1 MKISDLR
8 FFRRGYFH
16 CFLPKKFLK
25 ILEDDIHAVFL
36 KNSFGLKSLDYTK
49 KKYIN
54 NVNYED
60 KVSEDFKLLLKI
72 TEYIE
77 NEIKNLDTDLRIINF
92 NKESVRSIA
101 VDTTL
106 TRLSESYESVIFL
119 INNIFYFESF
129 AIIRLIFEQLVYC
142 INICDISDEEYGSLS
157 KNRKKNELNSTNIN
171 KIKKLFPDLNLGA
184 LYRYLSSA
192 THIGIREVGKFIKY
206 DQEIE
211 RVVIVSRTVRMA
223 LDASFH
229 LLRVL
234 DIHQIVFEYSLK
246 EHLPTNL
253 KNRSIN
259 SEDFKIIENRKIRTQ
274 TLKFIKQFK
283 SLKNYPQQW

>member
-8 FFRRGYFH
+8 FFSGGHFH
-16 CFLPKKFLK
+16 CFLPKRFLK
-25 ILEDDIHAVFL
+25 ILEDDIHTVFL
-36 KNSFGLKSLDYTK
+36 KNSSGLKSLDYTK

-54 NVNYED
+54 NISYENEIS
-60 KVSEDFKLLLKI
+60 KDFELLLKI

-77 NEIKNLDTDLRIINF
+77 NEIKTLDTDLRSINF
-92 NKESVRSIA
+92 IEESVRSVA

-142 INICDISDEEYGSLS
+142 INICDISDEEYDSLS
-157 KNRKKNELNSTNIN
+157 KNRLKNELSSTNIN
-171 KIKKLFPDLNLGA
+171 KIKKLFPNLNLGTF
-184 LYRYLSSA
+184 YKYLSSA
-192 THIGIREVGKFIKY
+192 THVGIREAGKFIEY
-206 DQEIE
+206 NQEIE

-259 SEDFKIIENRKIRTQ
+259 SENFKIIENRKTRSQ
-274 TLKFIKQFK
+274 ALKFNEEFK
-283 SLKNYPQQW
+283 SLKTKHNNG